1 MKKKNSLLPLT
12 RGAMIAALYVALTYA
27 SFLVGL
33 SSGQIQFR
41 ISEALCVL
49 PVFFPEATLELTIG
63 CMLANIVTGSIPID
77 IFVGSFATLLGAL
90 GARLFGKLGWHRA
103 AGIPTVIANTL
114 LVPFV
119 ILWSATGGITP
130 IAFLGVGAGVF
141 LGEAVCA
148 GIGGALLVGM
158 IQKMKKQK

>member
-1 MKKKNSLLPLT
+1 MKKKQSLLPLT
-12 RGAMIAALYVALTYA
+12 RGAMIAALYVALTY
-27 SFLVGL
+27 SSSLVGL

-41 ISEALCVL
+41 ISEALCIL
-49 PVFFPEATLELTIG
+49 PIFFPEATLGLTIG
-63 CMLANIVTGSIPID
+63 CMLANLITGSIPLD
-77 IFVGSFATLLGAL
+77 IFVGAFATLLGAL

-130 IAFLGVGAGVF
+130 IAFLGVAAGVF

-148 GIGGALLVGM
+148 GVGGALLVGW
-158 IQKMKKQK
+158 MKQMKRRK

>member
-49 PVFFPEATLELTIG
+49 PVFFPEATLGLTIG
-63 CMLANIVTGSIPID
+63 CMLANLVTGSVPID
-77 IFVGSFATLLGAL
+77 IFVGSLATLLGAL

-103 AGIPTVIANTL
+103 AGIPTVIANTV

-119 ILWSATGGITP
+119 ISWSATGTVTP
-130 IAFLGVGAGVF
+130 VAFLGIAAGVF

-148 GIGGALLVGM
+148 GIGGALLVGW
-158 IQKMKKQK
+158 IRKIKK